1 MRVETAR
8 VFFGIA
14 AALATPWGADWHR
27 TRPAST
33 VLFVG
38 LYGAY
43 GIAPYVGEGRAWS
56 AWAAAVLVAVG
67 SVLFLRIPG
76 ASAFGFSLSFPL
88 TTGPGRATRR
98 AGMALVSFAVLMG
111 LWTAG
116 GRTKVLSA
124 EFVLSDR
131 VSVFLSALLLAVF
144 GGGALASLATASVR
158 AEVDALPPGQE
169 RDRALDFMSGSRTI
183 GLLERGLLFAFIG
196 AGQPEAAALVL
207 AAKSLARVPT
217 NDHGKHASEY
227 FLIGT
232 LASVIAS
239 LAMGMAARSAVG
251 LPTF

>member
-1 MRVETAR
+1 METTR
-8 VFFGIA
+8 VFFGVA

-27 TRPAST
+27 TRPAAT
-33 VLFVG
+33 VLFAG

-43 GIAPYVGEGRAWS
+43 AIAPYVGDGRAWS
-56 AWAAAVLVAVG
+56 AWAAAVLMAVG
-67 SVLFLRIPG
+67 SVLVMRAPG
-76 ASAFGFSLSFPL
+76 APGFGFSLSLPL
-88 TTGPGRATRR
+88 TSGPARATRR
-98 AGMALVSFAVLMG
+98 AGLALLTLAVVMG

-116 GRTKVLSA
+116 GTTKVLSL

-131 VSVFLSALLLAVF
+131 VSVFVSALLVAVF
-144 GGGALASLATASVR
+144 GGGALAALATAPVR
-158 AEVDALPPGQE
+158 VEVESLPAGPD

-217 NDHGKHASEY
+217 NDHGKYASEY